1 MIAFVTQ
8 GALIISSTSFMVM
21 HNDYPLWD
29 GAGCGLANTCCSL
42 NNPPWFYKHTST
54 TMSDNIEMRICSDQ
68 NVDNEDT
75 PIETIE
81 LYVK

>member
-1 MIAFVTQ
+1 MGWSWLWPSQ
-8 GALIISSTSFMVM
+8 HLLLSKQPSMV
-21 HNDYPLWD
+21 L
-29 GAGCGLANTCCSL
+29 
-42 NNPPWFYKHTST
+42 YKHTST